1 MFLRDGSVLICAVPR
16 RGLRGGDGFGM
27 GLGGLPCA
35 PIAGNAKP
43 PPGSLGEF
51 KWDGASGCYMVIDRK
66 QETFFVLLGPKLL
79 VHETMAN

>member
-1 MFLRDGSVLICAVPR
+1 MFL
-16 RGLRGGDGFGM
+16 

-35 PIAGNAKP
+35 LIAGNAKS

-66 QETFFVLLGPKLL
+66 QETFFVLLEQTPYRLL
-79 VHETMAN
+79 IQRTGYETMAN